1 MYIYIY
7 IINIKE
13 IIYLSWDGKTR
24 EGYIEIYIYGGGFYS
39 SLSLD
44 QQEKRDIEVFLFS
57 MVPSLLSQLPT
68 EEVAP
73 SAGAQ

>member
-24 EGYIEIYIYGGGFYS
+24 EGYIDIYIRRGILFFPFLRPAGKVTVQS
-39 SLSLD
+39 S
-44 QQEKRDIEVFLFS
+44 FS
-57 MVPSLLSQLPT
+57 PWFPLLSQLST
-68 EEVAP
+68 KEIAP
-73 SAGAQ
+73 SAGAN